1 MRIFLFLTLSL
12 LVWGCSTVEVTK
24 EVIKVTNTVTDKV
37 KDAIPNNKNKETA
50 IIEEII
56 EENAIEEEIEI
67 IEEKQEE
74 EKNIVENQQKSAEIN
89 FIGKTEDN
97 ILNVMG
103 AAQLSRIDGSVY
115 TLRYDSANCRLFLF
129 FNKDVSIKRVEYFE
143 LRNNNA
149 ELLSSEKSMEQCYTE
164 LKLFNFN

>member
-37 KDAIPNNKNKETA
+37 KDAIPNNETEEKA
-50 IIEEII
+50 IIKEII
-56 EENAIEEEIEI
+56 EENAFEEEIEI
-67 IEEKQEE
+67 IDEKQEE
-74 EKNIVENQQKSAEIN
+74 EKNIVVSQQKSAEIN
-89 FIGKTEDN
+89 FIGKTENN

-115 TLRYDSANCRLFLF
+115 TLRYDSINCRLFLF
-129 FNKDVSIKRVEYFE
+129 FKKDVSIKRVEYFE

-149 ELLSSEKSMEQCYTE
+149 ELLSSEKSIEQCYKE
-164 LKLFNFN
+164 LELFNFN